1 MWIRQKEAEGI
12 QAQVNLSKKGEAE
25 EHDLRL
31 RRKETNKMPVGGA
44 EDPLE

>member
-31 RRKETNKMPVGGA
+31 RRKETKKPVGGA
-44 EDPLE
+44 EDRLE